1 MMSLD
6 STTYPQMKRK
16 HQYCDVCGT
25 LLPAPGFFCVLCEPP
40 EPPESNPEKGLN
52 TFQTFLR
59 IALLVLIFIV
69 VVAVKLEINLQDHF
83 SQEVVNEVPLK
94 VVEDEDFKIIFLIK
108 VKLAN
113 LRDKPN
119 LKTSKIISTLTQG
132 TQVEIINK
140 TEKWSKIRTKPKKNE
155 KAMVGWVGSKLLD
168 SEIK

>member
-69 VVAVKLEINLQDHF
+69 IVLVKLEINLQDSF
-83 SQEVVNEVPLK
+83 PPEVANEVPLK
-94 VVEDEDFKIIFLIK
+94 IAEDEDFKLIFLVK

-119 LKTSKIISTLTQG
+119 LKTSKIISKLTQG
-132 TQVEIINK
+132 TQVEVINK
-140 TEKWSKIRTKPKKNE
+140 TGKWSKIRTKPGKDE
-155 KAMVGWVGSKLLD
+155 QARVGWVGSKLLD
-168 SEIK
+168 LEIR